1 MRKLLKR
8 KNGEG
13 YVDVAVTILIVSFV
27 LVFAVNIVSLVAL
40 NQNIKTASDRIA
52 EYASQQGTTDI
63 ADYVDELSE
72 KMGVDFYCSFDGS
85 ELYDSSGKVQ
95 LGDKI
100 QCTLTYGVNILGFGE
115 AVHGIS
121 ISASST
127 GISRVYWK

>member
-1 MRKLLKR
+1 MRKLLTR

-27 LVFAVNIVSLVAL
+27 LVFAVNMVSLVAL
-40 NQNIKTASDRIA
+40 NQNVKTAADHIA

-63 ADYVDELSE
+63 DGYVLELSE
-72 KMGVDFYCSFDGS
+72 KMGINFNCSFDGS
-85 ELYDSSGKVQ
+85 EFYDATGKVQ

-100 QCTLTYGVNILGFGE
+100 QCTLTYSVNFLGFGE
-115 AVHGIS
+115 AIHGINGKA
-121 ISASST
+121 SAT

>member
-1 MRKLLKR
+1 MMKLIAK
-8 KNGEG
+8 KKGEG

-27 LVFAVNIVSLVAL
+27 LVFAVNMVSLVAL

-52 EYASQQGTTDI
+52 EYASQQGTVNVG
-63 ADYVDELSE
+63 DYVDELSE
-72 KMGVDFYCSFDGS
+72 KMGVTFNCSFDGS

-100 QCTLTYGVNILGFGE
+100 QCTLTYSVNILGFGE
-115 AVHGIS
+115 TAHGIN
-121 ISASST
+121 IRASSV